1 MSWSSLMEKLRTPA
15 PTPSGEST
23 LINSLDVVRL
33 LRSAGGALLAQ
44 LALHGKLASVE
55 WEEEKNRLLQMFI
68 ITLFG
73 FVCVLCILFFT
84 GAAVLA
90 LSWETPYRI
99 HAIVALIAIYGL
111 GVFVAWHRFQKL
123 SALSSDAFAAT
134 REELAADI
142 ALIRS
147 KL

>member
-23 LINSLDVVRL
+23 LINSLDIVRL

-55 WEEEKNRLLQMFI
+55 WEEEKNRLQQMFI

-84 GAAVLA
+84 GAVVLA
-90 LSWETPYRI
+90 FSWETPYRI
-99 HAIVALIAIYGL
+99 HAIVSLIAIYGI
-111 GVFVAWHRFQKL
+111 GVFIAWRRFQTL
-123 SALSSDAFAAT
+123 AALSGNAFAAT